1 MAARETDIIMDFIVN
16 NKDLYETNK
25 EINETVKEARKAG
38 REAKKMSS
46 YYSDGYGEWRMKQ
59 KLLTDESRAMQHEM
73 KYGWMA
79 NSAAFGKVLN
89 DQVKARY
96 GFYQLAKA
104 GTDYA
109 GTNKQLMNDIY
120 AQGAALKKVKDER
133 IRLNVRMR
141 QSFMEEAGMFANMTT
156 QAQRISDNYS
166 RMMNP
171 LYMVNKGHLALA
183 NSLNKV
189 ANNGNA
195 ANLALRM
202 LGKGADTK
210 QLNDM
215 VMMINQGLMRFNMI
229 ALGSVFT
236 TYLFYGALHKLSMEN
251 KAYESSFSRMTKA
264 LFQAFKPMITVFQQ
278 VAISIFDFVTK
289 IANMISKFNQ
299 AHPTMAKFLQGM
311 LLLIPALTLLLS
323 PLAIGIGLFGGFQAA
338 LAGLWMFIG
347 PVVTGLAAMS
357 ATVWVV
363 AAAIMGAAIAIQ
375 KLGGVGPTI
384 DFVKQ
389 KLSDFYAKADETFH
403 LTDRFKEFKLAMQN
417 AFQGLDQAFN
427 LTGIFAALKSS
438 VMTDLKSIGDS
449 IKQIL
454 TGDFSS
460 LSTLFTTMLPSIIGL
475 AIGGLPGLFV
485 SIGARLLP
493 ALAQGLQGG
502 SGSIVSVIN
511 NLFTTLNTFLT
522 TQLPFFLTLGLQMI
536 QQLVM
541 GIVQALPTLMQGFL
555 NLLQGV
561 LNAITILLPVLLQA
575 GLQIV
580 MAIAQGILQ
589 TVPTLIPIFLQFIQQ
604 LIAVITTLLPMLI
617 NVGMQLVMM
626 LINGIVQMLPQ
637 VISLALQLIMVLV
650 NAIVSYLP
658 VVISTGV
665 KIVMMLI
672 QGIVQILPQLIVM
685 GLRIITMLAAAIIS
699 HLPQILAAGVKII
712 MMLIQGILSLLGQLT
727 SAGWTLVT
735 SLAAKLGSIDL
746 MSVGKNIMQGFL
758 NGITSMFGAIK
769 NAVSDIASSVM
780 SVVRKVTNTHSPS
793 REMFALGEYQSEG
806 FALGIQ
812 ERQKWVDKAAYNLAM
827 APLQAPEA
835 VSAANTVNTTNNSN
849 SNSLVFAPKIT
860 VQGGTG
866 DGQQVASNVRDELEG
881 LFGDMMNSFNMGAV

>member
-25 EINETVKEARKAG
+25 EINETVKEARNAG
-38 REAKKMSS
+38 REARKMSS
-46 YYSDGYGEWRMKQ
+46 YYSDGYGEWRQKQ

-73 KYGWMA
+73 KYGWMQ
-79 NSAAFGKVLN
+79 NSAAFGKILN
-89 DQVKARY
+89 DQIKARY

-104 GTDYA
+104 GADYE

-120 AQGAALKKVKDER
+120 AQGAALKKTNDLMIK
-133 IRLNVRMR
+133 NNMRMR
-141 QSFMEEAGMFANMTT
+141 QSFMEQAGLMANMTT
-156 QAQRISDNYS
+156 QAQRISENYS

-171 LYMVNKGHLALA
+171 LLMVNKGHLALA

-251 KAYESSFSRMTKA
+251 KAYESSFSKMTNA
-264 LFQAFKPMITVFQQ
+264 LFQAFKPMITIFQQ

-289 IANMISKFNQ
+289 IANMISKFNE
-299 AHPTMAKFLQGM
+299 AHPTLAKFVQGI
-311 LLLIPALTLLLS
+311 LLLIPILTLLLS

-389 KLSDFYAKADETFH
+389 KFDSFYQSLDKTFNISDKIESFKTQIQGAFSGIGTAIKEILS
-403 LTDRFKEFKLAMQN
+403 
-417 AFQGLDQAFN
+417 
-427 LTGIFAALKSS
+427 
-438 VMTDLKSIGDS
+438 
-449 IKQIL
+449 
-454 TGDFSS
+454 GDFSS
-460 LSTLFTTMLPSIIGL
+460 LATLFTTMLPSIIGM
-475 AIGGLPGLFV
+475 AVGGLPGLFI

-511 NLFTTLNTFLT
+511 NLFTMLNTFLT

-541 GIVQALPTLMQGFL
+541 GVVQALPTLMQGFL
-555 NLLQGV
+555 SLLQGV

-604 LIAVITTLLPMLI
+604 LITVITTLLPMLI

-626 LINGIVQMLPQ
+626 LINGIIQMLPQ
-637 VISLALQLIMVLV
+637 IISLGLQLIMILV
-650 NAIVSYLP
+650 NAIVTYLP
-658 VVISTGV
+658 VIISTGV

-672 QGIVQILPQLIVM
+672 QGIIQILPQLIIM
-685 GLRIITMLAAAIIS
+685 GLQIIMMLATAIIS

-712 MMLIQGILSLLGQLT
+712 MMLIQGILSLMGQLLE
-727 SAGWTLVT
+727 AGWSLVT
-735 SLAAKLGSIDL
+735 SLADKLGSIDL
-746 MSVGKNIMQGFL
+746 VSIGKNIMQGFL
-758 NGITSMFGAIK
+758 DGITSMWDSIK
-769 NAVSDIASSVM
+769 STVSSIGESVM
-780 SVVRKVTNTHSPS
+780 GVIRKVTNTHSPS

-806 FALGIQ
+806 YALGIQ

-835 VSAANTVNTTNNSN
+835 ASAANTVNTTNNSN
-849 SNSLVFAPKIT
+849 NNSLVFAPKIT
-860 VQGGTG
+860 VQGGSG

-881 LFGDMMNSFNMGAV
+881 LFGDMMNSFNLGAV

>member
-171 LYMVNKGHLALA
+171 LLMVNKGHLALA

-202 LGKGADTK
+202 LGKSADTK

-215 VMMINQGLMRFNMI
+215 VMMINQGIMRTGWI
-229 ALGSVFT
+229 ALGAAVSVYF
-236 TYLFYGALHKLSMEN
+236 LYGALHKLSMGN
-251 KAYESSFSRMTKA
+251 KEYESAWNKMVKSILQAMQPMIQV
-264 LFQAFKPMITVFQQ
+264 FQAI
-278 VAISIFDFVTK
+278 AISIFGFITQMAKMV
-289 IANMISKFNQ
+289 SKFNE
-299 AHPTMAKFLQGM
+299 AHPTLAKFIQGI
-311 LLLIPALTLLLS
+311 LLLAPLLTLLLS

-338 LAGLWMFIG
+338 LFAAWTFIG
-347 PVVTGLAAMS
+347 PVITGLAAMS

-363 AAAIMGAAIAIQ
+363 AAAIMGAYVAIQ

-384 DFVKQ
+384 DFLKQ
-389 KLSDFYAKADETFH
+389 KFDSLYQSIDKKFNIGDKIEAIKTQ
-403 LTDRFKEFKLAMQN
+403 LQN
-417 AFQGLDQAFN
+417 AFK
-427 LTGIFAALKSS
+427 GIGTA
-438 VMTDLKSIGDS
+438 
-449 IKQIL
+449 IKEIL
-454 TGDFSS
+454 SGDFSS
-460 LSTLFTTMLPSIIGL
+460 LGTYFKTMLPTIIGT
-475 AIGGLPGLFV
+475 AIGGIPGLL
-485 SIGARLLP
+485 IGLGLRFLP
-493 ALAQGLQGG
+493 ALAQGIQGG
-502 SGSIVSVIN
+502 GSAISNAITNVFSQIQ
-511 NLFTTLNTFLT
+511 LFIQN
-522 TQLPFFLTLGLQMI
+522 QLPQLLTAGLMIVQNLILG
-536 QQLVM
+536 V
-541 GIVQALPTLMQGFL
+541 VQALPMFVQAFMSLIQGIL
-555 NLLQGV
+555 PIIQ
-561 LNAITILLPVLLQA
+561 TLLPVLLQA

-580 MAIAQGILQ
+580 MQLVTGMLQ
-589 TVPTLIPIFLQFIQQ
+589 AVSTLLPVLQQFIMQI
-604 LIAVITTLLPMLI
+604 IAVIAAMLPTFI
-617 NVGMQLVMM
+617 NTGVQIIMM
-626 LINGIVQMLPQ
+626 LINGIVQMLPSL
-637 VISLALQLIMVLV
+637 ISTALQLIQVLL
-650 NAIVSYLP
+650 NAIVTYLP
-658 VVISTGV
+658 MIVQAGIRIIISLSQGLLQNLPMIIST
-665 KIVMMLI
+665 IV
-672 QGIVQILPQLIVM
+672 
-685 GLRIITMLAAAIIS
+685 RIIAQLVAAIIRL
-699 HLPQILAAGVKII
+699 LPSVLSAGVQII
-712 MMLIQGILSLLGQLT
+712 VMLVKGILSMVGLVISAVGQLG
-727 SAGWTLVT
+727 S
-735 SLAAKLGSIDL
+735 SLISKLRSIDL
-746 MSVGKNIMQGFL
+746 SSIGRFIMQGFL

-769 NAVSDIASSVM
+769 SAVSNIASSVM
-780 SVVRKVTNTHSPS
+780 DVVRKVTNTHSPS

-835 VSAANTVNTTNNSN
+835 ASAANTVNTTNNSN

-860 VQGGTG
+860 VQGGSG